1 MTVANEPVAAA
12 TDWANTNIEDNF
24 GQSVAAYAKVCGREW
39 TYYVKRLSVNIGRPP
54 DALSRQSTGVSAESS
69 PPLLPNDS
77 DGVQIDLGPNKLVS
91 RFHAELFFNHVD
103 SKWHVAVKGR
113 NGVKINDLAL
123 KRGQHTQISSGDV
136 LEISGTQMMFVTAE
150 GQAVIHPMFLEK
162 IRKEVPEDP
171 EPLTND
177 KGSHS
182 HPESLAESHGTLP
195 GLHHPIH
202 TSSQTQSGTRPRV
215 NGQAVIAPAP
225 PNFVR
230 PSTPARSP
238 RKPARA
244 GSAVRP
250 SPAFARG
257 IVMESNE
264 QIDYSSE
271 AAKDMKPGL
280 SYATM
285 ISQAILSTP
294 EEYLSLKGIYDWIS
308 ANFSYYRHLK
318 SNWQV
323 CRPMFSTWTNK
334 LTIIEL
340 YSPQSILKSGIP
352 QVSQRDQ

>member
-1 MTVANEPVAAA
+1 MADAIIPHLTISNEPVAAA

-24 GQSVAAYAKVCGREW
+24 GRSVSAYAKVCGREW
-39 TYYVKRLSVNIGRPP
+39 TYYVKRLNVNIGRPP
-54 DALSRQSTGVSAESS
+54 DVLSRQSTGIGAESS
-69 PPLLPNDS
+69 PPLPSADS
-77 DGVQIDLGPNKLVS
+77 DVHIDLGPNKLVS

-113 NGVKINDLAL
+113 NGVKINDLTL
-123 KRGQHTQISSGDV
+123 KRGQQTQISSGDV

-150 GQAVIHPMFLEK
+150 GQAVIHPMFVEK
-162 IRKEVPEDP
+162 LFKEIPEDQ
-171 EPLTND
+171 EPRTND
-177 KGSHS
+177 NGSHS
-182 HPESLAESHGTLP
+182 HPDNLSRSRATLP
-195 GLHHPIH
+195 SLQHSIH
-202 TSSQTQSGTRPRV
+202 TSSQAQSGTRPRV

-238 RKPARA
+238 RKPTRA
-244 GSAVRP
+244 GSAAKP

-264 QIDYSSE
+264 QIDYSLE

-323 CRPMFSTWTNK
+323 RQPPFMFRTLANE
-334 LTIIEL
+334 LIRIEL
-340 YSPQSILKSGIP
+340 YPP
-352 QVSQRDQ
+352 